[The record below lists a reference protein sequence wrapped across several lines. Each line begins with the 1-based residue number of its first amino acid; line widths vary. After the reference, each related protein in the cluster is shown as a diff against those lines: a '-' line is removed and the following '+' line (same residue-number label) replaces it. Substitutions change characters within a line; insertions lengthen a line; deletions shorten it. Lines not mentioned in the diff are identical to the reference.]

1 MATFLYRLG
10 RFCARRARLV
20 VVIWVAL
27 LAVAGG
33 AYALGHGTLSSAV
46 SIPGTATAQ
55 VTDQLRAALPAAS
68 GGSGT
73 VVFHTADGSAFTD
86 AQRTAI
92 SSALAGAGSVEGV
105 RAVTDPFRTA
115 GQLATQQQQ
124 VDTGRAQLTAGTAQ
138 LQAGQAQLDQARQ
151 QLDGAKAQ
159 AQQAGAPVPQQVVD
173 GLAQLDAQQQVLD
186 QKKAEAQAQGTK
198 LEAGASLLDL
208 SRGIRTVSADN
219 SAAIGVIAFEGGQME
234 VPPEVKEAAVAHLKG
249 ADLAGAQ
256 VDFSTSLT
264 QGLPEVV
271 GPGEVA
277 GLIVAGITL
286 LVMLG
291 TLVGA
296 GLPLLSALVG
306 VGFGLMSTLA
316 LSGTVEMLSV
326 TPVLGLMLGLA
337 VGIDYSLFIL
347 NRHRRQLRAGVD
359 LHESI
364 GLANGTSGNAVV
376 FAGATVM
383 VALLA
388 LNVTG
393 IPFLGMMGI
402 TAAVCIA
409 TAVVV
414 AVTFTP
420 ALLALIGRRLL
431 PKRQRAAG
439 ESGRHRP
446 TTEPMSTTRAVVT
459 LVGGVAV
466 LVAMALPALSMR
478 LGLPDGATEPAGST
492 QNRAYV
498 LTAEKFGP
506 GVNGPL
512 LVVATLPTGATGDA
526 VLAEQVRVG
535 TAVHSNAD
543 VAAVAPIGQ
552 SADGRTL
559 AFQVVPKDGPNSEST
574 EELVRDL
581 RTMSPLPDGTTLG
594 VAGSA
599 SGNIDIS
606 EKLAQALPLYLA
618 VVVGLSFVIMVLVFR
633 SLLVPLTATLGFVMS
648 LFAAFGG
655 VVAIFQWGWLNGV
668 FHAQPGP
675 ILSFLPTLLVGI
687 LFGLAMDYQLFLVS
701 GMREAYVH
709 GAPARVAVRQ
719 GLNAGRVVVTAAA
732 IIMISVFSG
741 FVFSNSAT
749 IRPLGFGLA
758 FGVLVDAFIVRM
770 LLIPAVMHMAGDAA
784 WWLPRWL
791 DRLLPNVDV
800 EGAELERTHPHTP
813 AVSAEP
819 DPEGEPELVAR

>member
-10 RFCARRARLV
+10 RFCARRARHV

-105 RAVTDPFRTA
+105 RAVTDPFQTA
-115 GQLATQQQQ
+115 AQLATQQQQ

-316 LSGTVEMLSV
+316 LSGTVEMPLGEGTLCPPFAGPRAPRLVPCLPSV
-326 TPVLGLMLGLA
+326 T
-337 VGIDYSLFIL
+337 
-347 NRHRRQLRAGVD
+347 
-359 LHESI
+359 
-364 GLANGTSGNAVV
+364 
-376 FAGATVM
+376 
-383 VALLA
+383 
-388 LNVTG
+388 
-393 IPFLGMMGI
+393 
-402 TAAVCIA
+402 
-409 TAVVV
+409 
-414 AVTFTP
+414 
-420 ALLALIGRRLL
+420 
-431 PKRQRAAG
+431 
-439 ESGRHRP
+439 
-446 TTEPMSTTRAVVT
+446 
-459 LVGGVAV
+459 
-466 LVAMALPALSMR
+466 
-478 LGLPDGATEPAGST
+478 
-492 QNRAYV
+492 
-498 LTAEKFGP
+498 
-506 GVNGPL
+506 
-512 LVVATLPTGATGDA
+512 
-526 VLAEQVRVG
+526 
-535 TAVHSNAD
+535 
-543 VAAVAPIGQ
+543 
-552 SADGRTL
+552 
-559 AFQVVPKDGPNSEST
+559 
-574 EELVRDL
+574 
-581 RTMSPLPDGTTLG
+581 
-594 VAGSA
+594 
-599 SGNIDIS
+599 
-606 EKLAQALPLYLA
+606 
-618 VVVGLSFVIMVLVFR
+618 
-633 SLLVPLTATLGFVMS
+633 
-648 LFAAFGG
+648 
-655 VVAIFQWGWLNGV
+655 
-668 FHAQPGP
+668 
-675 ILSFLPTLLVGI
+675 
-687 LFGLAMDYQLFLVS
+687 
-701 GMREAYVH
+701 
-709 GAPARVAVRQ
+709 
-719 GLNAGRVVVTAAA
+719 
-732 IIMISVFSG
+732 
-741 FVFSNSAT
+741 
-749 IRPLGFGLA
+749 
-758 FGVLVDAFIVRM
+758 
-770 LLIPAVMHMAGDAA
+770 
-784 WWLPRWL
+784 
-791 DRLLPNVDV
+791 
-800 EGAELERTHPHTP
+800 
-813 AVSAEP
+813 
-819 DPEGEPELVAR
+819 

>member
-1 MATFLYRLG
+1 M
-10 RFCARRARLV
+10 
-20 VVIWVAL
+20 
-27 LAVAGG
+27 
-33 AYALGHGTLSSAV
+33 
-46 SIPGTATAQ
+46 
-55 VTDQLRAALPAAS
+55 
-68 GGSGT
+68 
-73 VVFHTADGSAFTD
+73 
-86 AQRTAI
+86 
-92 SSALAGAGSVEGV
+92 
-105 RAVTDPFRTA
+105 
-115 GQLATQQQQ
+115 
-124 VDTGRAQLTAGTAQ
+124 
-138 LQAGQAQLDQARQ
+138 
-151 QLDGAKAQ
+151 
-159 AQQAGAPVPQQVVD
+159 PQQVVD

-431 PKRQRAAG
+431 PKRQRAAA
-439 ESGRHRP
+439 RP
-446 TTEPMSTTRAVVT
+446 AAIGQPPSRCRRPGPSSPSSAVSRSWWRWRSPPSRC
-459 LVGGVAV
+459 GWAC
-466 LVAMALPALSMR
+466 
-478 LGLPDGATEPAGST
+478 
-492 QNRAYV
+492 
-498 LTAEKFGP
+498 
-506 GVNGPL
+506 
-512 LVVATLPTGATGDA
+512 PTGPPNRPARPRTGPTSSPRRSSAPVSTDHSSSSRPFPPARPATPCSRSRCA
-526 VLAEQVRVG
+526 SG
-535 TAVHSNAD
+535 TAVHSNGD

-581 RTMSPLPDGTTLG
+581 RDH
-594 VAGSA
+594 V
-599 SGNIDIS
+599 
-606 EKLAQALPLYLA
+606 
-618 VVVGLSFVIMVLVFR
+618 
-633 SLLVPLTATLGFVMS
+633 
-648 LFAAFGG
+648 
-655 VVAIFQWGWLNGV
+655 
-668 FHAQPGP
+668 
-675 ILSFLPTLLVGI
+675 
-687 LFGLAMDYQLFLVS
+687 
-701 GMREAYVH
+701 
-709 GAPARVAVRQ
+709 
-719 GLNAGRVVVTAAA
+719 AAA
-732 IIMISVFSG
+732 
-741 FVFSNSAT
+741 
-749 IRPLGFGLA
+749 R
-758 FGVLVDAFIVRM
+758 RR
-770 LLIPAVMHMAGDAA
+770 
-784 WWLPRWL
+784 PRWAS
-791 DRLLPNVDV
+791 RAV
-800 EGAELERTHPHTP
+800 P
-813 AVSAEP
+813 AATSTSP
-819 DPEGEPELVAR
+819 RSSPRRSRSTSPSSSGCRSSSWCSSSGRCSCR